1 MFNLPPSSH
10 HIRTSAITVD
20 NGVRSTRQPDTT
32 ESTTRHQNFNSQPPS
47 DSGQSVERESAR
59 SESGGRPRWD
69 SSEIVRKEKFWWP
82 SGSSSH
88 LSQTQRTLEIKTM
101 INIENKI
108 FVKMS
113 PSLGRS
119 VMSHLPA
126 DPGAEVLH
134 SDPVVSPGGRA
145 VLVQPR
151 SSGVSASPPAVPPFA
166 GSVTPGTSRVL
177 N

>member
-1 MFNLPPSSH
+1 MCNLLFPSHS
-10 HIRTSAITVD
+10 TSDLTGD

-47 DSGQSVERESAR
+47 DSGQSVERDSAR

-108 FVKMS
+108 FVKIS

-119 VMSHLPA
+119 VIAHLPA

-134 SDPVVSPGGRA
+134 SHPVVSPGGRA
-145 VLVQPR
+145 VLVQPG
-151 SSGVSASPPAVPPFA
+151 SSGVSSPPPAVPPVP
-166 GSVTPGTSRVL
+166 GPVTPGPPGVL
-177 N
+177 H